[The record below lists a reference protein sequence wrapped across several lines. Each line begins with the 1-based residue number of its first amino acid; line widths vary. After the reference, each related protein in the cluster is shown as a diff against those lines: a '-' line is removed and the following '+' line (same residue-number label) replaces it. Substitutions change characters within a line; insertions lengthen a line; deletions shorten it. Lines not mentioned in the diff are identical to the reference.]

1 MKIIL
6 FLSIFTSLL
15 IFTSFSAH
23 AKCDVTDKLCVM
35 AEIKEDAEKIENKNW
50 RDKVYREL
58 AKTYT
63 HEGYEDKAI
72 QLIEIIETPDT
83 KAMTIRGIGMAAAD
97 NYKQPEWKDKE
108 RYQKL
113 FKKLADEAEK
123 IDHLPSN
130 AIAYTYIAMAQAFA
144 RDNEGAMATAKAMK
158 NDALRHKAFAET
170 AEIQAERNDFTAAM
184 ISIDQIESEAFKNK
198 AYGTVARI
206 FIRRGKLDQAYE
218 AGQKITNAYSRS
230 QVLQSIINY
239 DNAEENLQTSTTKK

>member
-1 MKIIL
+1 MKIIV
-6 FLSIFTSLL
+6 FLNIFTS
-15 IFTSFSAH
+15 IFIFGSFSAH
-23 AKCDVTDKLCVM
+23 AKCDVADKLCVM
-35 AEIKEDAEKIENKNW
+35 AQIKEDAASIENKNW
-50 RDKVYREL
+50 RDKVLREL
-58 AKTYT
+58 AKAYT

-72 QLIEIIETPDT
+72 KLIGEIETPDT

-97 NYKQPEWKDKE
+97 NRWKDID
-108 RYQKL
+108 RYKKL
-113 FKKLADEAEK
+113 FDKLADEAEK

-170 AEIQAERNDFTAAM
+170 AEIQAERNDFQAAM
-184 ISIDQIESEAFKNK
+184 ISINMIESEAFKNK

-206 FIRRGKLDQAYE
+206 FIRRGKLDQAYD
-218 AGQKITNAYSRS
+218 AGQRITNAYSRS

-239 DNAEENLQTSTTKK
+239 DNAEENLQTSTKK

>member
-1 MKIIL
+1 MKVTV
-6 FLSIFTSLL
+6 FLSFFTALFIFTAP
-15 IFTSFSAH
+15 TAQ

-35 AEIKEDAEKIENKNW
+35 GEIKQEAENIENKIW

-58 AKTYT
+58 AKAYT

-72 QLIEIIETPDT
+72 QLIETIETPDT

-97 NYKQPEWKDKE
+97 NRWKDKS
-108 RYQKL
+108 RYKKL
-113 FKKLADEAEK
+113 FEKLAAEAEK
-123 IDHLPSN
+123 IKHPPSY
-130 AIAYTYIAMAQAFA
+130 AIAYTYIAMSQAFA

-170 AEIQAERNDFTAAM
+170 AEIQAERNDFKAAM
-184 ISIDQIESEAFKNK
+184 TSIEQIESEAFKNK

-230 QVLQSIINY
+230 QVLQSIINF
-239 DNAEENLQTSTTKK
+239 DNVEENLQPSAATK